1 MNKELEKKNHAILRK
16 AILAKVYEL
25 WMDDTVGMSA
35 ENLMMVTPSTGFH
48 WDGSV
53 AAQRAAYRAAFLK
66 ALRSVQYRIAKAYH
80 FEIINGVPDAFKSCK
95 ATLSLLNRR
104 DRKALEIFRA
114 AIFYGMPLADAWR
127 LVETDELNAA
137 LANEVDSRRVSQ

>member
-1 MNKELEKKNHAILRK
+1 MPRTHERRLATRTKFREVVQSGGKER
-16 AILAKVYEL
+16 
-25 WMDDTVGMSA
+25 
-35 ENLMMVTPSTGFH
+35 
-48 WDGSV
+48 
-53 AAQRAAYRAAFLK
+53 R
-66 ALRSVQYRIAKAYH
+66 
-80 FEIINGVPDAFKSCK
+80 DAFKSCK